1 MGNEKGLLGAL
12 RERGHKSWRKN
23 VLISYHE
30 SFATDAAVTIAFSNT
45 IIDTNSNSNQ
55 VKSSQAKLSQD
66 KPSQAPTHWN
76 CPFQDKQI
84 CPIISLLNELPYMY
98 ICDFFFSVQ

>member
-55 VKSSQAKLSQD
+55 VKPSQAKPDQQNGRILQKEND
-66 KPSQAPTHWN
+66 EEHQN
-76 CPFQDKQI
+76 FRLFC
-84 CPIISLLNELPYMY
+84 N
-98 ICDFFFSVQ
+98 

>member
-12 RERGHKSWRKN
+12 RERGHKTQECSHI
-23 VLISYHE
+23 ISYHE

-55 VKSSQAKLSQD
+55 VKPSQAKSSQD
-66 KPSQAPTHWN
+66 KPSQA
-76 CPFQDKQI
+76 K
-84 CPIISLLNELPYMY
+84 PIISLPNELPYMY
-98 ICDFFFSVQ
+98 ICDFFFFQCSVLRHI